1 MWLLFLYSISIPGVD
16 DQWRYTFF
24 SPSHTQSNAQT
35 PHTHLAHQLF
45 PPMTITHCTQDLPYI
60 HSILLLTIQQYN
72 KHKLKK
78 ITHESKSIKQHKQT
92 LSSPTCTTIQS
103 HLLTFKIGE
112 TEEKGEEG
120 VAESDLKKKLGYH
133 IKLVQWIHLVS
144 WFKTTDGQTSGCLF
158 WVISSILMNTEIV
171 PQTCKLQNRV
181 GRSSGIGRDPR
192 TDSRTQKAGKLG
204 WGGGGGE
211 G

>member
-1 MWLLFLYSISIPGVD
+1 MTSD
-16 DQWRYTFF
+16 DTH
-24 SPSHTQSNAQT
+24 SSL
-35 PHTHLAHQLF
+35 PHTHSQTHKHHTHTLRINCF
-45 PPMTITHCTQDLPYI
+45 PRWLSHIARKTYRTYTAYCYW
-60 HSILLLTIQQYN
+60 QYSN

-120 VAESDLKKKLGYH
+120 VAESDLKKKLSYH

-204 WGGGGGE
+204 WGGGGRRRVSKRLNL
-211 G
+211 